1 MQDMLKNDDSHLI
14 RYVALLR
21 GINVGGKTIK
31 MDDLKKLFVSL
42 GFTHVTTV
50 LASGNVLFEA
60 GNVSSQKIEAK
71 LREAFSSKTSVIL
84 RTYAAVEELLASRPF
99 DGIPMAP
106 QTRLYITF
114 LQNKS
119 GYSLKIPY
127 ESPEGDFRIL
137 KVTDCEVFSV
147 LDLSKGKG
155 TTQAM
160 EILEKEF
167 GKEITTRNWNTVV
180 KIARAA

>member
-1 MQDMLKNDDSHLI
+1 MQCMPKKDGSHLI
-14 RYVALLR
+14 RYVAFLR

-31 MDDLKKLFVSL
+31 MDDLKKLFASL

-60 GNVSSQKIEAK
+60 INASPGMIEDK
-71 LREAFSSKTSVIL
+71 LREAFGSKTSVSL
-84 RTYAAVEELLASRPF
+84 RTYSEIEALIDSDPF
-99 DGIPMAP
+99 GGIPVTR
-106 QTRLYITF
+106 QTRLYVTF
-114 LQNKS
+114 LPNKS
-119 GYSLKIPY
+119 RCSLKIPY

-137 KVTDCEVFSV
+137 KATDYEVFSV
-147 LDLSKGKG
+147 LDLSRGKG

-167 GKEITTRNWNTVV
+167 GKEITTRNWNTVM
-180 KIARAA
+180 KIARAS